1 MSEFVFD
8 LTDWEL
14 ALEKR
19 KPGDTVG
26 AGYLLSLL
34 SGEEEAREALTLLE
48 EKKIT
53 LTLSDLPK
61 YTGTGQGAD
70 RLAME
75 AQLVKQQDWI
85 ASLEEN
91 DPLAFYL
98 QELAQIPAAGD
109 PDMLASQLEKGN
121 REVMSRLADL
131 MLSLVVEEAKSFT
144 GYGVLLMDL
153 IQEGSLGLWQ
163 GLGCYAGGGITE
175 HCLWWIRQSMAG
187 AVLLQAS
194 AGGVGQKLRKALED
208 FRDTDERLL
217 VELGRNPTLEEV
229 AQHLHITPEEAYQL
243 EEQYSAAR
251 SMARAAPREEPQRDE
266 QEETQAVENTA
277 YFAMRQR
284 IQELL
289 SQLTDQ
295 DAQLLTLR
303 YGLDGQPPM
312 KPQQVALRLKLT
324 AEEVVKREGQALAL
338 LRNRGS

>member
-91 DPLAFYL
+91 DPLASICRSWRRSPQQGIRICWRL
-98 QELAQIPAAGD
+98 SWKRETGRSCPDWQISCSA
-109 PDMLASQLEKGN
+109 LWLRRQRASQ
-121 REVMSRLADL
+121 
-131 MLSLVVEEAKSFT
+131 
-144 GYGVLLMDL
+144 
-153 IQEGSLGLWQ
+153 
-163 GLGCYAGGGITE
+163 
-175 HCLWWIRQSMAG
+175 
-187 AVLLQAS
+187 
-194 AGGVGQKLRKALED
+194 
-208 FRDTDERLL
+208 DT
-217 VELGRNPTLEEV
+217 VCC
-229 AQHLHITPEEAYQL
+229 
-243 EEQYSAAR
+243 
-251 SMARAAPREEPQRDE
+251 
-266 QEETQAVENTA
+266 
-277 YFAMRQR
+277 
-284 IQELL
+284 
-289 SQLTDQ
+289 
-295 DAQLLTLR
+295 
-303 YGLDGQPPM
+303 
-312 KPQQVALRLKLT
+312 
-324 AEEVVKREGQALAL
+324 
-338 LRNRGS
+338 

>member
-1 MSEFVFD
+1 MNEFVFS

-19 KPGDTVG
+19 KPGDTIG

-34 SGEEEAREALTLLE
+34 SGEEEAREALTVLE

-53 LTLSDLPK
+53 LELSDLPK

-75 AQLVKQQDWI
+75 AQLVKQENWQD
-85 ASLEEN
+85 ALEEN
-91 DPLAFYL
+91 DPLSLYL

-109 PDMLASQLEKGN
+109 PDVLAAQLEKGN
-121 REVMSRLADL
+121 RDVMSRLADL
-131 MLSLVVEEAKSFT
+131 MLSQVVEEAKAFT

-153 IQEGSLGLWQ
+153 VQEGSLGLWQ
-163 GLGCYAGGGITE
+163 GLDCYEGGEITGY
-175 HCLWWIRQSMAG
+175 CRQWIRQGMAG

-208 FRDTDERLL
+208 YRDTDERLL
-217 VELGRNPTLEEV
+217 VELGRNPTLEEI
-229 AQHLHITPEEAYQL
+229 AQHLHITLEETSRL

-251 SMARAAPREEPQRDE
+251 SMAKATPREEPQQDE
-266 QEETQAVENTA
+266 QEAAQAVEDTA

-284 IQELL
+284 IGELL
-289 SQLTDQ
+289 SQLPEQ

-303 YGLDGQPPM
+303 YGLDGQMPM